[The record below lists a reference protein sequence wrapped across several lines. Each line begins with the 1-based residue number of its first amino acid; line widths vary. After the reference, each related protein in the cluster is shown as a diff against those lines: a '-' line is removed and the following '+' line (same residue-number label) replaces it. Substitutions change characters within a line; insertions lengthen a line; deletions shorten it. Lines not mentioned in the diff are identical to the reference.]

1 MGLFD
6 RFSKKSQ
13 PEEAGA
19 SQENKLN
26 PEAWFW
32 ESFLT
37 NEAKFRHQPR
47 IVKRSS
53 KDEPVTLS
61 YIIEQ
66 LLNIPS
72 SDIGSMLVVSCGAS
86 GSIEKTEVV
95 DSQSDVSAFRPYDM
109 LLYVDEEGRIVSR
122 TDRNMVLIISYRPS
136 NIVYDD
142 IENKSDKSMLC
153 RDGSIIMFF
162 RGIGL
167 MRETAYARV
176 SVMIPSFS
184 RVDDSLTCNSR
195 NVPYTTSFVLGFDI
209 VSPDGK
215 LKRYDEI
222 EQSLIR
228 KSSAGEE
235 LSSEEKAVLEGSTY
249 SKDLG
254 YDFGYGRW
262 LVSEK
267 RFADAL
273 RFLTKVYERLK
284 DAVVSDFDR
293 IHELFAETCFNIGF
307 CLNEMGQ
314 YDRAAYYLG
323 LVRGDDKPKYITEYI
338 NALVN
343 NGDPRALGTVRN
355 YLSEYNEGKRPVDSE
370 EAAQL
375 YDFLARRL
383 AYLYIEYKMWGQAR
397 GLLEKLKESPA
408 NHDFAVGELEYLDQ
422 ITGCQ
427 S

>member
-6 RFSKKSQ
+6 RFAKKNQ
-13 PEEAGA
+13 PVEAED
-19 SQENKLN
+19 SRENKLN

-37 NEAKFRHQPR
+37 SEAKFRHQRMP
-47 IVKRSS
+47 VKRSS
-53 KDEPVTLS
+53 EDDPITLG

-66 LLNIPS
+66 LLNIPP
-72 SDIGSMLVVSCGAS
+72 SDIGSMVVVSCGES
-86 GSIEKTEVV
+86 GSTEKTEVI
-95 DSQSDVSAFRPYDM
+95 DSQSDVLVFRPYDT
-109 LLYVDEEGRIVSR
+109 LLYVDGEGRTVSR
-122 TDRNMVLIISYRPS
+122 TDRNTVLIISYRPS

-142 IENKSDKSMLC
+142 RENKSDKSMLC
-153 RDGSIIMFF
+153 RDGSIIMFLSGIAF
-162 RGIGL
+162 TRG
-167 MRETAYARV
+167 TAYMRV
-176 SVMIPSFS
+176 SVMIPGFS
-184 RVDDSLTCNSR
+184 RVDDTLTCNSR
-195 NVPYTTSFVLGFDI
+195 NAPRTTSFVLGFDL
-209 VSPDGK
+209 VSPENK

-228 KSSAGEE
+228 KSNAGEE
-235 LSSEEKAVLEGSTY
+235 LSPAEKAVLEGITY

-273 RFLTKVYERLK
+273 RSLTKVYERLK
-284 DAVVSDFDR
+284 NAVVTDSDR

-323 LVRGDDKPKYITEYI
+323 LIRVDDRPEYITEYI

-343 NGDPRALGTVRN
+343 NGDPRALGTVQS
-355 YLSEYNEGKRPVDSE
+355 YLSEYNEGKRQIGSE

-375 YDFLARRL
+375 YDFLSRRL
-383 AYLYIEYKMWGQAR
+383 AYLYIEYRMWDRAR
-397 GLLEKLKESPA
+397 ALLEKMKESPS

-422 ITGCQ
+422 MSGRQ